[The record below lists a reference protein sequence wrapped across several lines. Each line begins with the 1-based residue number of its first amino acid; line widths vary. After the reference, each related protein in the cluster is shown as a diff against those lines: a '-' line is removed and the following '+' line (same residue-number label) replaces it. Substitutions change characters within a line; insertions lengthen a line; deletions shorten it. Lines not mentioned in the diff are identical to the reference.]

1 MFGWRR
7 YPRSLASAGASLVAA
22 CLVVLPACTSGG
34 NPQAGPSSSKAPAG
48 PKITSITATPVNADE
63 IDLQWVVSGDPFGYS
78 VTRDG
83 TYLSRIDG
91 TSYKDTDVKPKQTYT
106 YQVDIQDSSGSYT
119 PGASASATTPKQP
132 PLSKARLSGSYGVRF
147 VFTAEN
153 YVNRSVGN
161 KYSERWKLK
170 PKCATGACSTVLVTN
185 APGAKPGVL
194 TLKGGTYHGS
204 VTDTLATCQGTH
216 YKETKTVTL
225 HVTRGKFLH
234 GEWTATTFS
243 GTSSD
248 YSPPALGC
256 QSGSSKSSLS
266 GKRL

>member
-1 MFGWRR
+1 MI
-7 YPRSLASAGASLVAA
+7 
-22 CLVVLPACTSGG
+22 PA
-34 NPQAGPSSSKAPAG
+34 
-48 PKITSITATPVNADE
+48 D
-63 IDLQWVVSGDPFGYS
+63 
-78 VTRDG
+78 R
-83 TYLSRIDG
+83 
-91 TSYKDTDVKPKQTYT
+91 
-106 YQVDIQDSSGSYT
+106 
-119 PGASASATTPKQP
+119 ATTPKPP
-132 PLSKARLSGSYGVRF
+132 PLSEARLSGSYAVRF

-153 YVNRSVGN
+153 YVNRSVGT

-194 TLKGGTYHGS
+194 TLKGGIYHGS
-204 VTDTLATCQGTH
+204 VTDTLATCQRTH
-216 YKETKTVTL
+216 YKETKMVTL

-234 GEWTATTFS
+234 AESTATTFS

-256 QSGSSKSSLS
+256 QSGSPKSSPN